1 MKNLTKTAKEAAV
14 NAGEYIVKNI
24 GKIRKISF
32 KGATNLVTNI
42 DKTSEELIVSRLRKA
57 FPDFSVLAEE
67 AHDIKRDG
75 PFRWIIDPLDGTTNY
90 VHGFP
95 FFSVSIALEK
105 EGEGIIL
112 GVVYDPVR
120 QELFCAEKKKGA
132 YLNNK
137 RIRVSKIRRIRQ
149 SLVAT
154 GFTYDSNVI
163 KQKNMEHFS
172 DFLVTAQAIRRAGS
186 AALDLCGVACGRLD
200 GFWELDLNPWDVAAG
215 ALIVGE
221 AGGLVTRFD
230 NTDATIYD
238 KEILATNRHIHNA
251 MSNTLLRGAG

>member
-1 MKNLTKTAKEAAV
+1 MKKTTRTAKEVAV
-14 NAGEYIVKNI
+14 KAGDYIAKNI

-42 DKTSEELIVSRLRKA
+42 DKTSEAIIVSRLRKVS
-57 FPDFSVLAEE
+57 PDFSVLAEE
-67 AHDIKRDG
+67 AHDINLGG

-105 EGEGIIL
+105 QGEGIIL
-112 GVVYDPVR
+112 GVVYDPLR
-120 QELFCAEKKKGA
+120 RELFCAEKNKGA

-137 RIRVSKIRRIRQ
+137 RIRVSKVNRIRQ

-154 GFTYDSNVI
+154 GFTYDSNAI
-163 KQKNMEHFS
+163 KQKNMKHFS

-186 AALDLCGVACGRLD
+186 AALDLCSVACGRLD

-215 ALIVGE
+215 VLIVGE

-230 NTDATIYD
+230 NTGATIYD

-251 MSNTLLRGAG
+251 MSDTLLRGAE